1 MQTRIEIRPAGRRD
15 VDRILEIEAASFGR
29 DAWDRSLF
37 TEALE
42 ACPGLFVVAI
52 VERNIAGYSITCI
65 ARNRAELV
73 SIAVFPTARRC
84 GVGEAMIRSTLRK
97 LKRRRV
103 KAWAL
108 MVRVGNRKALRFYDS
123 LGFARLGRVANY
135 YGRGRDA
142 WRMEMRLS

>member
-1 MQTRIEIRPAGRRD
+1 MQTRIEIRPAGSRD
-15 VDRILEIEAASFGR
+15 VDRILEIEASSFGR

-42 ACPGLFVVAI
+42 ACPGLFVVATA
-52 VERNIAGYSITCI
+52 ERKIAGYSITCVE
-65 ARNRAELV
+65 RNRAELV
-73 SIAVFPTARRC
+73 SIAVFPAARRR
-84 GVGEAMIRSTLRK
+84 GVGDAMIRSTLRK

-108 MVRVGNRKALRFYDS
+108 MVRVGNRKALRFYDA
-123 LGFARLGRVANY
+123 LGFVRLGRVVNY
-135 YGRGRDA
+135 YGRGKDA